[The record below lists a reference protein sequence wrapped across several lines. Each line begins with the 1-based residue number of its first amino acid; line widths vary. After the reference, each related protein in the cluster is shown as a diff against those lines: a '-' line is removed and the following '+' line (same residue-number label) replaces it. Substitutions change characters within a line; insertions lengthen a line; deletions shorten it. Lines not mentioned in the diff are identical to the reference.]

1 MLQCLDRVSVQS
13 CLVKCS
19 EIDLASEMK
28 ERERDESEFCHL
40 PCKRSAVLR
49 SDDDDRKLIEIDC

>member
-1 MLQCLDRVSVQS
+1 MLQRRDKVSVQS

-28 ERERDESEFCHL
+28 EEERDESEFL
-40 PCKRSAVLR
+40 PSPVQKVRGTPKRPR
-49 SDDDDRKLIEIDC
+49 RQENN

>member
-1 MLQCLDRVSVQS
+1 MLQRRDKVSVQS

-28 ERERDESEFCHL
+28 ERERDESELL
-40 PCKRSAVLR
+40 PSPVQKVRGTPKRPR
-49 SDDDDRKLIEIDC
+49 RQEDD